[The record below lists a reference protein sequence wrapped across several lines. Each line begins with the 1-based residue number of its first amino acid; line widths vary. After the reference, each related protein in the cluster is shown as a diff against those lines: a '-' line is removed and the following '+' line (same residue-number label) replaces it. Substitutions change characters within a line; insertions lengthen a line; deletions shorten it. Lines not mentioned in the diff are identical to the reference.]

1 MADSPDKALHGRR
14 VVITRAAE
22 QSGPLAA
29 ALREAG
35 AEPLLMP
42 LVAFAPPENLA
53 ALDEALRA
61 TQFQWVFLTSQNA
74 VRAVFERAQQL
85 GLSAESLWPGA
96 RIGAVGPATSEAA
109 EAAGFHVT
117 YVANKHQGTALAN
130 ELGERLRGMTVLLP
144 RSDRAGQDLVDVL
157 DELGATPVE
166 VVAYKTVAPPSSSDA
181 ASPAALLPGS
191 PDAILFFSPSAVNQ
205 LAASLGAAEFEAL
218 SQRAAFVAIGP
229 VTQKALKSAGIS
241 RIVLARE
248 TSIEGVLAAL
258 NDFFA
263 PSAQRMTAG
272 VKPE

>member
-1 MADSPDKALHGRR
+1 MADSADKALHGRR

-22 QSGPLAA
+22 QSGPLSA

-53 ALDEALRA
+53 PLDEALRA
-61 TQFQWVFLTSQNA
+61 SNVQWIFFTSQNA
-74 VRAVFERAQQL
+74 VRAVQERAQHL

-157 DELGATPVE
+157 DELGASPVE
-166 VVAYKTVAPPSSSDA
+166 VVAYKTVAPSTSDA
-181 ASPAALLPGS
+181 ASPAAVLPDS

-205 LAASLGAAEFEAL
+205 LAASLGAAAFEAL
-218 SQRAAFVAIGP
+218 SQRAALVAIGP
-229 VTQKALKSAGIS
+229 VTQKALQSAGIS

-248 TSIEGVLAAL
+248 TSVEGVLAAL
-258 NDFFA
+258 SDFFA